1 MQKNLRLKFI
11 FILAIM
17 AICAYFFVSPL
28 EKGSPLFSRVNLGLD
43 LQGGIHLVLRV
54 VTDEALDQTLLQ
66 EAAKIS
72 NYLTEQN
79 ISFDS
84 AKKGSGNSIEVT
96 GVDSSRDNEFRPYLD
111 SVYGGG
117 QYTIRSS
124 SSDGKTNFTLSLTNA
139 EIRNMREST
148 VQQALETI
156 RRRVDALGVSEPSLQ
171 LYGSSDQEVQDQ
183 IIVELP
189 GIDDPER
196 VKDLIANTAQ
206 LRLSLVKKEN
216 GGPFASVEAAWEAN
230 AGEIPDQYEVLPYLD
245 DRGNQ
250 SELMYLIVSKTP
262 VITGKDLK
270 TARRGVDSN
279 GNPAVDFFL
288 KAAGAKNFADVT
300 GKHVGEN
307 LAIIL
312 DDVVNSQPVIN
323 SQIEAEGIIQGS
335 FTIQRAEDLAL
346 LLRSGAL
353 PASLEREHEQIVGAS
368 LGNDSIRSGIMAS
381 MIGFGLVV
389 LGMVIYYRRS
399 GLNAVWCLLGNLIV
413 LMGFMGAVGATLTL
427 PGIAGV
433 ILTIGMAVDSNILI
447 FERIREELRGGK
459 TVRAAIDTGFGK
471 VFWTI
476 FDTHITTLIAA
487 AFLFQF
493 GTGPIRGFAIT
504 LTVGL
509 IANMFTAV
517 YVSHRLFELMLGDR
531 RVEVLS
537 I

>member
-1 MQKNLRLKFI
+1 MQKNLRWKLI
-11 FILAIM
+11 LILAFM
-17 AICAYFFVSPL
+17 ALCVFFFASPK
-28 EKGSPLFSRVNLGLD
+28 EEGAPFFSRMNLGLD
-43 LQGGIHLVLRV
+43 LQGGVHLVLRV
-54 VTDEALDQTLLQ
+54 VTDEALDQALLQ
-66 EAAKIS
+66 EAAKLA

-79 ISFDS
+79 IAFDS
-84 AKKGSGNSIEVT
+84 SQKSSGFSIEIT
-96 GVDSSRDNEFRPYLD
+96 GIDSSRESEVRAYL
-111 SVYGGG
+111 SSIYSG
-117 QYTIRSS
+117 QYTVRSS
-124 SSDGKTNFTLSLTNA
+124 VSEGKTNFNLTLTNA
-139 EIRNMREST
+139 EIRDRREST
-148 VQQALETI
+148 VQMAKETI
-156 RRRVDALGVSEPSLQ
+156 ERRVNALGVTEPSIQ
-171 LYGSSDQEVQDQ
+171 IYGSSGQEVQDQ

-206 LRLSLVKKEN
+206 LRLCLVKKDN
-216 GGPFASVEAAWEAN
+216 GGPFSTMEDAWEAN
-230 AGEIPDQYEVLPYLD
+230 GGEIPDSYEILPYLE
-245 DRGNQ
+245 DRGVQ
-250 SELMYLIVSKTP
+250 SELQYLIVEKTP
-262 VITGKDLK
+262 VITGNDLK
-270 TARRGVDSN
+270 TARRGADRN
-279 GNPAVDFFL
+279 NNPAVDFFL
-288 KAAGAKNFADVT
+288 KAAGAQSFKEAT

-307 LAIIL
+307 LAIVL

-323 SQIEAEGIIQGS
+323 SQIEAEGIIEGS
-335 FTIQRAEDLAL
+335 FTIQQAEDLSL

-353 PASLEREHEQIVGAS
+353 PASLEKEHEQIVGAS

-389 LGMVIYYRRS
+389 FGMVVYYKRS
-399 GLNAVWCLLGNLIV
+399 GLNAVWCLLGNLII

-476 FDTHITTLIAA
+476 FDTHVTTLVAA

-517 YVSHRLFELMLGDR
+517 YASHRLFELMLGNR
-531 RVEVLS
+531 RIESLS

>member
-1 MQKNLRLKFI
+1 MQKNLRWKLI
-11 FILAIM
+11 LILAFM
-17 AICAYFFVSPL
+17 AICAFFFISPR
-28 EKGSPLFSRVNLGLD
+28 EKGAPYFSRLHLGLD
-43 LQGGIHLVLRV
+43 LQGGVHLVLRV
-54 VTDEALDQTLLQ
+54 VTNEALDQTLLQ

-72 NYLTEQN
+72 NHLSDENTA
-79 ISFDS
+79 FDS
-84 AKKGSGNSIEVT
+84 SKKGSGYSIEVT
-96 GVDSSRDNEFRPYLD
+96 GIDPSKANEVRAYLT
-111 SVYGGG
+111 SVYSG
-117 QYTIRSS
+117 QYAIRSS
-124 SSDGKTNFTLSLTNA
+124 IVDGKTNFSLSLA
-139 EIRNMREST
+139 QSEIRQMREST

-171 LYGSSDQEVQDQ
+171 IYGSSDQEVQDQ

-206 LRLSLVKKEN
+206 LRLCLVKKEN
-216 GGPFASVEAAWEAN
+216 GGPFSSVEEAWKAN
-230 AGEIPDQYEVLPYLD
+230 GGNIPDTYEVLPYLE
-245 DRGNQ
+245 DRGEKNGLQ
-250 SELMYLIVSKTP
+250 YLVVEKTP

-270 TARRGVDSN
+270 TARRGADRN

-288 KAAGAKNFADVT
+288 KAAGAQSFGDAT

-312 DDVVNSQPVIN
+312 DNVVNSEPVI
-323 SQIEAEGIIQGS
+323 QAKIESEGIITGS
-335 FTIQRAEDLAL
+335 FTVQQAEDLAL

-353 PASLEREHEQIVGAS
+353 PASLVMEHEQVVGAS

-381 MIGFGLVV
+381 IIGFGLVV
-389 LGMVIYYRRS
+389 IGMVVYYRRS
-399 GLNAVWCLLGNLIV
+399 GLNAVWCLLGNLLV

-459 TVRAAIDTGFGK
+459 TIRAAIDTGFGK

-517 YVSHRLFELMLGDR
+517 YASHRLFELMLGNR

>member
-1 MQKNLRLKFI
+1 MQKNLRWKL
-11 FILAIM
+11 ILILVFM
-17 AICAYFFVSPL
+17 AICAFFFANPK
-28 EKGSPLFSRVNLGLD
+28 EEGEPLFSRVNLGLD
-43 LQGGIHLVLRV
+43 LQGGVHLVLRV

-66 EAAKIS
+66 EAAKLA

-79 ISFDS
+79 IAYDS
-84 AKKGSGNSIEVT
+84 SKKGGGFSIDLTGIDASKGSEVRAYLNSRY
-96 GVDSSRDNEFRPYLD
+96 S
-111 SVYGGG
+111 G
-117 QYTIRSS
+117 QYNIRSTVVE
-124 SSDGKTNFTLSLTNA
+124 GKTNFNLELTKA
-139 EIRNMREST
+139 EIRSMREST
-148 VQQALETI
+148 VAMAEETI
-156 RRRVDALGVSEPSLQ
+156 WRRVDALGVAEPSIQ
-171 LYGSSDQEVQDQ
+171 TYGTSGQEVKDQ

-206 LRLSLVKKEN
+206 LRLCLVKEEK
-216 GGPFASVEAAWEAN
+216 GGPFASVEEAWKAN
-230 AGEIPDQYEVLPYLD
+230 DGDIPDIYEVLPYVPE
-245 DRGNQ
+245 RGERT
-250 SELMYLIVSKTP
+250 ELQFLIVEKTP
-262 VITGKDLK
+262 VVTGKDLK
-270 TARRGVDSN
+270 DARRGTDRN
-279 GNPAVDFFL
+279 GSPAVDFFL
-288 KAAGAKNFADVT
+288 KSAGAKAFKEAT
-300 GKHVGEN
+300 GKHVGDD

-312 DDVVNSQPVIN
+312 DDVVTSAPTIR
-323 SQIEAEGIIQGS
+323 SEIEAEGIIEGGY
-335 FTIQRAEDLAL
+335 TIQEAEDQAL

-353 PASLEREHEQIVGAS
+353 PASLEKVHEQIVGAS

-389 LGMVIYYRRS
+389 IGMVVYYRRS
-399 GLNAVWCLLGNLIV
+399 GLNAVFCLLANLLI
-413 LMGFMGAVGATLTL
+413 LMGFMAAVGATLTL

-476 FDTHITTLIAA
+476 FDTHVTTLVAA
-487 AFLFQF
+487 VCLWQF

-504 LTVGL
+504 LAVGL

-517 YVSHRLFELMLGDR
+517 YVSHRLFELMLGNR

>member
-1 MQKNLRLKFI
+1 MQKNLRWKL
-11 FILAIM
+11 ILILVFM
-17 AICAYFFVSPL
+17 AICAFFFASPK
-28 EKGSPLFSRVNLGLD
+28 EKGAPLFSRVNLGLD
-43 LQGGIHLVLRV
+43 LQGGVHLVLRV

-66 EAAKIS
+66 EAAKIA

-79 ISFDS
+79 IAFDS
-84 AKKGSGNSIEVT
+84 SKKSSGFSIEIKGIDASKASEV
-96 GVDSSRDNEFRPYLD
+96 RAYLTKY
-111 SVYGGG
+111 SG
-117 QYTIRSS
+117 QYTIRSTTS
-124 SSDGKTNFTLSLTNA
+124 EGKTDFSLELTKA
-139 EIRNMREST
+139 EIRDMREST
-148 VQQALETI
+148 VQMAQETI
-156 RRRVDALGVSEPSLQ
+156 RRRVDALGVAEPSIQ
-171 LYGSSDQEVQDQ
+171 TYGTSGQEVKDQ

-206 LRLSLVKKEN
+206 LRLCLVKKDN
-216 GGPFASVEAAWEAN
+216 GGPFPSVEDAWKAN
-230 AGEIPDQYEVLPYLD
+230 SGEIPDSYEVLPYLE
-245 DRGNQ
+245 DRGRRSGLQ
-250 SELMYLIVSKTP
+250 YLIVEKTP

-270 TARRGVDSN
+270 DARRGTDRN

-288 KAAGAKNFADVT
+288 KSAGAKSFKEAT

-312 DDVVNSQPVIN
+312 DDVVNSEPVIN
-323 SQIEAEGIIQGS
+323 SQIEAEGIIEGS
-335 FTIQRAEDLAL
+335 FTIQQAEDLAL

-353 PASLEREHEQIVGAS
+353 PASLEKVHEQIVGAS

-381 MIGFGLVV
+381 IIGFSLVV
-389 LGMVIYYRRS
+389 IGMVVYYKRS
-399 GLNAVWCLLGNLIV
+399 GLNAVWCLVGNLLI
-413 LMGFMGAVGATLTL
+413 LMGFMAAVGATLTL

-476 FDTHITTLIAA
+476 FDTHATTLVAA
-487 AFLFQF
+487 VCLWQF

-504 LTVGL
+504 LAVGL
-509 IANMFTAV
+509 MANMFTAV
-517 YVSHRLFELMLGDR
+517 YVSHRLFELMLGNR
-531 RVEVLS
+531 RIEALS